1 MPNPALQSKH
11 EKPDSEKLSEK
22 EYHRAACE
30 GSKQNE
36 ETRPKLPQSANKKWG
51 NY

>member
-1 MPNPALQSKH
+1 MPDPALQSKH
-11 EKPDSEKLSEK
+11 GKPDSEKLGEK
-22 EYHRAACE
+22 EYRSAACE

-36 ETRPKLPQSANKKWG
+36 ETLPKLPQWAKKKWE